1 MELTQVFRT
10 TAILPVP
17 RSKVFGFFSDPRNLE
32 RLTPAWLSFRILTPD
47 PLPVGA
53 GAVYD
58 YRLRLR
64 GLPLRWRTLITAWED
79 GRRFQDLQVRGPY
92 ALWRHTHTFEDTA
105 EGGTRMTDE
114 VHYRLPLGILGALA
128 LPLVRRDVARIFA
141 YRETV
146 LAALAAAGWPAPEG
160 RP

>member
-1 MELTQVFRT
+1 MELTQVF
-10 TAILPVP
+10 TATADLPVP
-17 RSKVFGFFSDPRNLE
+17 RAKVFRFFSDPRNLE
-32 RLTPAWLSFRILTPD
+32 RLTPGWLGFRILTPD
-47 PLPVGA
+47 PLPVGE

-92 ALWRHTHTFEDTA
+92 ALWRHTHRFEDTA
-105 EGGTRMTDE
+105 DGGTRMTDE
-114 VHYRLPLGILGALA
+114 VHYRLPLGILGALV

-141 YRETV
+141 HRQAV
-146 LAALAAAGWPAPEG
+146 LAVLAEAGWPALEEHP
-160 RP
+160 